1 MRPSIATLCTL
12 VTALLPFPA
21 RASDAQAEKESAA
34 QEKALAHDPSDAL
47 LSDRAG
53 DGSLWVLGANWK
65 MRFATDR
72 TTYHPQFG
80 SRAPRTPTLD
90 VSLTAATL
98 GGRPLALARP
108 EANQVGTDVVEY
120 DRGVLLERWKL
131 EPQQVEQTFVLDRSP
146 GHGDLVLEFGAGT
159 DLVADG
165 VDASGLRFAMP
176 GAGAIR
182 FGQATLVDA
191 RGTRSDVATAFDD
204 GRLILRVPAAALAN
218 SEYPIVIDPLITNVT
233 VSADPTDEF
242 HADTAFGLVSYLVVY
257 ERVFSA
263 TDHDIISRR
272 FDEDGNFLETL
283 SVDFSNENTVDPAV
297 AAHLSSFMIV
307 WNQLSDGSLFSDN
320 VIRGRRRIE
329 TTGVQAAA
337 FDISTGANNETK
349 PDVGASPNLISR
361 PFFVVW
367 SEDPVIGIVE
377 THGRAVDELGNSLGS
392 DVSFGAGNLVDG
404 PRISK
409 SAGAAGRYVVCWETL
424 GTPNR
429 FLDAQ
434 MLSEG
439 GSKLGALQII
449 ETNLLA
455 DEFHADVDGDGT
467 NWMVVRE
474 NRSSLGDVD
483 IVGTF
488 LFAPTASTMVSGGE
502 LNITKF
508 ILGTGETAN
517 QTNPAVGSEGCRFTV
532 AYQEPEAF
540 LGTTRISTT
549 TLVTAA
555 GSSLQTAIVDGPV
568 THGDFAFTENDLAV
582 VTTQF
587 RKPGD
592 VLLTWSIPEPSS
604 SSKNIEGALRNT
616 LQPGGVVSIAQTGC
630 GSPEPLLLTST
641 IAAVGGS
648 FQVLIGNA
656 SSPTALLAVGFPT
669 APISFCPGQ
678 AAGCKLGVNIVSLLT
693 VPTTV
698 GAQLPCSPSL
708 VGFTIAFQAID
719 VLPAN
724 AVGTFCG
731 PPKYSQKFR
740 VSDTVSVKFQ

>member
-12 VTALLPFPA
+12 VTTVLPSLA
-21 RASDAQAEKESAA
+21 GASDAQVENGKAA
-34 QEKALAHDPSDAL
+34 QEKALVHELADPV
-47 LSDRAG
+47 LSDRAA
-53 DGSLWVLGANWK
+53 DGALWVLGANWK
-65 MRFATDR
+65 MRFASDR
-72 TTYHPQFG
+72 TTYHPRFG

-90 VSLTAATL
+90 VSLAAVTI
-98 GGRPLALARP
+98 GGRPLELAHP
-108 EANQVGTDVVEY
+108 EASPIGSDLVEY

-131 EPQQVEQTFVLDRSP
+131 EPHQVEQTFVFERSP
-146 GHGDLVLEFGAGT
+146 GDGDLVLEFGPGT
-159 DLVADG
+159 DLVPDG
-165 VDASGLRFAMP
+165 VDGEGLRFAMQ
-176 GAGAIR
+176 GVGDIR
-182 FGQATLVDA
+182 FGQATLIDA
-191 RGTRSDVATAFDD
+191 RGNRSAVSTAFDA
-204 GRLILRVPAAALAN
+204 GRLSLRVPAATLAH
-218 SEYPIVIDPLITNVT
+218 SQYPIVIDPLITNVT
-233 VSADPTDEF
+233 VSADLTDEF
-242 HADTAFGLVSYLVVY
+242 HADSAFGLVSYLVVY

-297 AAHLSSFMIV
+297 AGHLSSFMIV

-377 THGRAVDELGNSLGS
+377 THGRAVDELGSSLGS

-424 GTPNR
+424 GTTDR

-434 MLSEG
+434 MVSEG
-439 GSKLGALQII
+439 GSKLGSLQII

-474 NRSSLGDVD
+474 NRTPLGDLDV
-483 IVGTF
+483 VGTF
-488 LFAPTASTMVSGGE
+488 LFAPTASTLVSGGE
-502 LNITKF
+502 LSLSKLIV
-508 ILGTGETAN
+508 GSGETAN
-517 QTNPAVGSEGCRFTV
+517 QTNPAIGSEGCRFTV
-532 AYQEPEAF
+532 AYQEPEPF

-555 GSSLQTAIVDGPV
+555 GSPLQTAIVDGPA
-568 THGDFAFTENDLAV
+568 THGTFAFTESDLGV

-587 RKPGD
+587 KKAGD

-604 SSKNIEGALRNT
+604 NSKNIEGALRNT

-630 GSPEPLLLTST
+630 GSPEPLLLTSA
-641 IAAVGGS
+641 IAEAGGS

-678 AAGCKLGVNIVSLLT
+678 AAGCQLGVNIVSLLT

-698 GAQLPCSPSL
+698 GAQLPCSPTL

-731 PPKYSQKFR
+731 PPKYSQKFK